1 MTAQEFIKKYPDS
14 EINENCLEDVACPHC
29 GNRSRFRISAVT
41 TFTMTDA
48 GEDDHSDIEYN
59 YNSYAHCEE
68 CNTPGVYS
76 EFMVDGLDDLL
87 RQAAEQT
94 ETPTDEPCPVCFR
107 EEDGKWFTPCPSD
120 DCPSYDKAT

>member
-48 GEDDHSDIEYN
+48 GEDDHSDIEYD

-87 RQAAEQT
+87 RQAADHEVEQT
-94 ETPTDEPCPVCFR
+94 EAFNKYGMQV
-107 EEDGKWFTPCPSD
+107 
-120 DCPSYDKAT
+120 